1 MMTLTSTTASEK
13 RRQTIRRETYD
24 IVRDYSEYSTIQGVI
39 YLFQSNQTKCGKMFW
54 LLVVIGMLILGT
66 YWSVTAY
73 NDWISNPVLTTVKTS
88 AFKIKNLEFPALT
101 ICGQGANADI
111 ISAGF
116 FKIFFNYTKQRNIS
130 YGMSPLRSLKIW
142 KTPDNKK
149 TPEEMAKF
157 QKFFGLLT
165 NDTDYIMGGY
175 LDRYMPG
182 FKSTDPLVDISPLLA
197 SMDPDDV
204 IRMSAFSDEM
214 STPCLNTRFNESRC
228 QSGFSMDLK
237 GDNCYKAL
245 DGTRSVWDAMT
256 VACNDF
262 GASLA
267 GFSADNEVQGLIQL
281 IQNGKTCWATHW
293 KIIIHSYVR
302 NLL

>member
-1 MMTLTSTTASEK
+1 MRPTSTTAPEK
-13 RRQTIRRETYD
+13 RRQSIRRETYD
-24 IVRDYSEYSTIQGVI
+24 IVRDYSEYSTIQGII
-39 YLFQSNQTKCGKMFW
+39 YLFQSNQTQCGRMFW
-54 LLVVIGMLILGT
+54 LLVVIAMLILGT
-66 YWSVTAY
+66 YWSVIAY

-101 ICGQGANADI
+101 ICGQGANTNI

-116 FKIFFNYTKQRNIS
+116 FKIFFNYTKQRNVS
-130 YGMSPLRSLKIW
+130 FGMSPLWFAKNRSLR
-142 KTPDNKK
+142 DKK
-149 TPEEMAKF
+149 TPEEMAKIE
-157 QKFFGLLT
+157 KLMGLLT
-165 NDTDYIMGGY
+165 NDSDHIMGDY
-175 LDRYMPG
+175 LEKHMPG
-182 FKSTDPLVDISPLLA
+182 FKSTDPLTKISHLMA
-197 SMDPDDV
+197 SMNPDEA
-204 IRMSAFSDEM
+204 IRMSAFSDPM
-214 STPCLNTRFNESRC
+214 LTPCLNTRFNESRC
-228 QSGFSMDLK
+228 QLGFSMDSK

-256 VACNDF
+256 VACNNF
-262 GASLA
+262 GARLI